1 MKYQLEIFVFRPWT
15 FSCCSMVL
23 PHLPS
28 LSIWFLSLEFE
39 AILVLQLAS
48 ELEVSFGGYL

>member
-23 PHLPS
+23 PHLLS
-28 LSIWFLSLEFE
+28 LSLSLEFE